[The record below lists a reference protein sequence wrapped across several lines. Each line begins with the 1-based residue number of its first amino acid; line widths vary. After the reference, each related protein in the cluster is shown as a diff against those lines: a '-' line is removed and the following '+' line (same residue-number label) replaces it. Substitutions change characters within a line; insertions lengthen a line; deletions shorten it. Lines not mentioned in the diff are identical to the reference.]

1 MQEERKIIDC
11 REAIF
16 SHELQQQR
24 LTQAHEVLGEKVVRR
39 LLCFALYLLGV
50 DRSSIADLIDLPPGT
65 IRSVLRAVLHDG
77 LPALEDRRR
86 SSSTFL
92 PPQQRSMK
100 IKVKKHQQQ
109 VSVDFD
115 TMASLQIP
123 AENGLQIRVVLLSML
138 NSGLL
143 SSGGVSQVLGLSR
156 VQTLNLARKMHTD
169 DISALIDKRK
179 GQQQEYR
186 FTAEV
191 KAELIQQFVLDILA
205 GGIVSGR
212 TISEHLQDR
221 CSLNLSERGIRDQLG
236 KLGLSRIKK
245 SLPDLLNGLKKTP

>member
-1 MQEERKIIDC
+1 
-11 REAIF
+11 
-16 SHELQQQR
+16 
-24 LTQAHEVLGEKVVRR
+24 
-39 LLCFALYLLGV
+39 
-50 DRSSIADLIDLPPGT
+50 
-65 IRSVLRAVLHDG
+65 
-77 LPALEDRRR
+77 
-86 SSSTFL
+86 
-92 PPQQRSMK
+92 MK
-100 IKVKKHQQQ
+100 ISVHMHQQQ
-109 VSVDFD
+109 VNVDFD
-115 TMASLQIP
+115 TMGRLQIP
-123 AENGLQIRVVLLSML
+123 AENALQVRVVLLTML

-143 SSGGVSQVLGLSR
+143 STREVSHLLGLST
-156 VQTLNLARKMHTD
+156 VQTLNLAHKLHTD
-169 DISALIDKRK
+169 DIPALIDKRE
-179 GQQQEYR
+179 GQKQEYR

>member
-1 MQEERKIIDC
+1 MQEGHKIINC
-11 REAIF
+11 REAVF

-24 LTQAHEVLGEKVVRR
+24 LAQAHGLLGEKVVRR

-50 DRSSIADLIDLPPGT
+50 DRSSIADLIDMPAGT
-65 IRSVLRAVLHDG
+65 IRSVIRTVLHDG

-92 PPQQRSMK
+92 LPQHRSLR
-100 IKVKKHQQQ
+100 IKVQRHQQQ

-115 TMASLQIP
+115 TMGRLQIP
-123 AENGLQIRVVLLSML
+123 VENALQIRVVLLTML

-143 SSGGVSQVLGLSR
+143 SSRDVSQVLGLST
-156 VQTLNLARKMHTD
+156 VQTLNLAHKLHSD
-169 DISALIDKRK
+169 DISALIDKRE

-191 KAELIQQFVLDILA
+191 KAELIQQFVLDIVA
-205 GGIVSGR
+205 GGQASGKLL
-212 TISEHLQDR
+212 SEHLQDR
-221 CSLNLSERGIRDQLG
+221 CSLKLSERSIRDQLG

-245 SLPDLLNGLKKTP
+245 SLPDLLKGLKKTP